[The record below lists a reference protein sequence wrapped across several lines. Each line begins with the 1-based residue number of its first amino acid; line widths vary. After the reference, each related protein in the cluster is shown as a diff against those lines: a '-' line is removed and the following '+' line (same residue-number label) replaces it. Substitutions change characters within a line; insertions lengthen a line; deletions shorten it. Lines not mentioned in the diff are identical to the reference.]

1 MEVTAGRILNYPTVM
16 IYLSGNNDNILIH
29 EEELTLSDKRVPT
42 TGACTI
48 CTVMYGN
55 GVKTGMLK
63 IIHRKQWIRL
73 SLCRATARAACAAA
87 AVGTA
92 TRRAAVLRAG
102 TAASRIFATATSASA
117 SLSSQFNDWIS
128 VSVMRAM
135 K

>member
-16 IYLSGNNDNILIH
+16 IYLPGNNDNILIH

-73 SLCRATARAACAAA
+73 SLCRATALAACAVA
-87 AVGTA
+87 AVGA
-92 TRRAAVLRAG
+92 TTRSTAVLRAG
-102 TAASRIFATATSASA
+102 SATGRIIATSASASA

-128 VSVMRAM
+128 VSLMRAM